1 MDLQQKITMAD
12 AYGNRQEFSNTE
24 TFITFLENEIK
35 FWSEQKKTFDT
46 KNIYHTYL
54 DPNWLENVTNSFKS
68 IALELHKLNAAQQ
81 DNSIYNFQANQLGQA
96 SSNWLYSAAPFTP
109 YFLEALNIS
118 LNTANSFLNSIKKS
132 DSNFFS
138 IAGNLLAYEYLYQEQ
153 NRFIKR
159 SQSEKRS
166 LTLLYDRLE
175 KKTSEIVG
183 DIDNFKFGINDWKN
197 QFQASCDESI
207 ASFHQNSNQKIE
219 TNDSEFT
226 EFMKNSKSNINEMEK
241 TYKEKLRLEAPAQY
255 WANKAK
261 SYRNQG
267 FWWVGSLGFFI
278 VIGLALFSCF
288 FVKLIGGKFT
298 QSIESYIVF
307 ITIITI
313 YAFLLKTLSKMT
325 FSSFHLQRDAEEREQ
340 LAHVYLALVH
350 DQKTIDED
358 SRKIVFQAL
367 FSRAETGLLGQDSSP
382 AMPGGLSDIVKLHA
396 K

>member
-1 MDLQQKITMAD
+1 MDLQKKIVIGD
-12 AYGNRQEFSNTE
+12 AYDNKKEFSNTE
-24 TFITFLENEIK
+24 AFITFLENEHK
-35 FWSEQKKTFDT
+35 FWLEQKKAFDT
-46 KNIYHTYL
+46 KNIRHTYL
-54 DPNWLENVTNSFKS
+54 EPNWLASLLKAFRSLVSE
-68 IALELHKLNAAQQ
+68 LESQNTEQQNNTLH
-81 DNSIYNFQANQLGQA
+81 NFQRSNLNQA

-118 LNTANSFLNSIKKS
+118 ANTANSFLNSIKKN

-138 IAGNLLAYEYLYQEQ
+138 VAGYLLAYEYLYQEQ

-159 SQSEKRS
+159 SQSEKKS

-175 KKTSEIVG
+175 KKTNEIVS
-183 DIDNFKFGINDWKN
+183 DIDTFKLGINDWKN
-197 QFQASCDESI
+197 QFQSSCDKSI
-207 ASFHQNSNQKIE
+207 KSFHENSNQRIE
-219 TNDSEFT
+219 TNNSEFT
-226 EFMKNSKSNINEMEK
+226 EFMKESKYNLSEMEE
-241 TYKEKLRLEAPAQY
+241 TYREKLRLEAPAQY

-261 SYRNQG
+261 SYRTQG
-267 FWWVGSLGFFI
+267 FWWVGSLI
-278 VIGLALFSCF
+278 VLIVVGLGLFSCF
-288 FVKLIGGKFT
+288 FIKLIDGKFT

-313 YAFLLKTLSKMT
+313 YAFLLRTLSKMT